1 MQKIFNLKVTQKSLF
16 ITLSL
21 LFILVLSAFL
31 VSESNIQNRIIKDGF
46 DHQLSFFQQINNI
59 RKLTNESFR
68 DLLLSNAEYSN
79 DLNRSA
85 DTQVNNHTIRIE
97 RIKQTISELNLLI
110 NSYVANDKES
120 FDQNATSDFLQ
131 AKERLFEQGIFPVLV
146 LLENNQPEKVA
157 IHLAKISEPLFLD
170 ILKLEDNLIE
180 KQQPEYNKLLD
191 TSFNDINTTDKLIA
205 FCLGISCLLLLLLN
219 STIRRFFKQFE
230 AVSLRLKHISKGSFD
245 FNIAFDEGDKELA
258 ILSSTQ
264 HELFKVI
271 SSLQLQIEVLTQAS
285 YEGDLTRR
293 LVTEAF
299 EGDWLKLVVGLNT
312 ILDQSLEPITIQKN
326 AIQKIAEG
334 NLNAH
339 ISDEFKGEH
348 KDIRDAIN
356 KISETSNLAIIEIES
371 LIKSIQEGDLKCRIN
386 HNRFNGDWH
395 IILESSNL
403 ILDAVLEPISVKTAT
418 LQMMADGKLTAQIRD
433 EFKGEH
439 NTIKNSINRIA
450 GIAESALKEF
460 DDLIVAFEMGDFE
473 KRANADQY
481 LGDWNK
487 IMEGVN
493 RILISVDKTTKEIK
507 SQNWIKTGLTELA
520 DHIQADQQLTDL
532 VHQILNYLARYID
545 AQLGAIYVW
554 DNNEHSLSLAGSY
567 AYELRKNVSNRF
579 LLGEGL
585 VGQAGLEK
593 RLISVNDLPEDYVKI
608 SSGLGAMQPKNCL
621 VMPLIYDDQLKGVIE
636 LASLNEFDAIALE
649 FIKTA
654 AKNIAIALHTTE
666 NKSRTLTL
674 LQQTQEQSMQLQLQ
688 QEELQQSNE
697 ELEEQAQSLKFNE
710 EKMSTQQEEL
720 RLSNQELEVRT
731 QRLEQQRNEITDKN
745 ADLERAQINLQNQAD
760 ELAIA
765 SKYKTEFLAN
775 MSHELRTPLNSMLLL
790 SRSLA
795 DNRDNNLSEKQIL
808 AAKTMY
814 QSGED
819 LLNIIND
826 ILDLSKIESGH
837 EEVIFSEIILA
848 DLAHSLNSL
857 FNHVAKDKGIAFNVL
872 VDDQLPKAIYS
883 DRQRLGQIIRNLLSN
898 AFKFTSQGNIN
909 LKISPPDKTEQ
920 FNSQT
925 LQDLANPLTD
935 IISFS
940 VADTGVGIAEDKL
953 QHIWG
958 AFQQANGSISR
969 EYGGTGLGLTI
980 SRELAK
986 LLNGEIHLS
995 SELNKGSTFTLYLPV
1010 VSAQQKSAEAA
1021 QSDKSNLSYLR
1032 ELNNEI
1038 VKDTPSLLKRIA
1050 DDRDNL
1056 AEDEGAI
1063 LIVDDDPIFAQI
1075 LADLCREQNF
1085 KYLASP
1091 TAEEALELLN
1101 TYNIIGVKLDMQL
1114 PVRDGWS
1121 VLTRIKERLE
1131 TQHIP
1136 VYVISAD
1143 ERNKRA
1149 LYYGA
1154 VNFLQKPV
1162 AIEELRSAY
1171 ESVNDILEKPIK
1183 NILLVEDDDVLRQA
1197 VYELLDAGDVSIQ
1210 AVSNGRSALELILKG
1225 NLNLIVLDLGLP
1237 DMSGFDLLNRIFE
1250 HEHLNIPPVII
1261 FTGRD
1266 LTREEYEVLQKYSA
1280 RVVIKG
1286 VRSNERLVEEAALFL
1301 HRRVADLPDHTRKM
1315 LASVR
1320 DSEAVFSNKHIL
1332 LVDDDIR
1339 NIFSLSGILED
1350 RGISVMIA
1358 KNGQEALDKL
1368 SKNAHIDMVLTDIM
1382 MPVMDGY
1389 ELINKIRE
1397 QNRYTNL
1404 PILALTAKAMKE
1416 DRERCLEIG
1425 ASDYIS
1431 KPIDVDRLFSLL
1443 RIWLYR

>member
-1 MQKIFNLKVTQKSLF
+1 
-16 ITLSL
+16 
-21 LFILVLSAFL
+21 
-31 VSESNIQNRIIKDGF
+31 
-46 DHQLSFFQQINNI
+46 
-59 RKLTNESFR
+59 
-68 DLLLSNAEYSN
+68 
-79 DLNRSA
+79 
-85 DTQVNNHTIRIE
+85 
-97 RIKQTISELNLLI
+97 
-110 NSYVANDKES
+110 
-120 FDQNATSDFLQ
+120 
-131 AKERLFEQGIFPVLV
+131 
-146 LLENNQPEKVA
+146 
-157 IHLAKISEPLFLD
+157 
-170 ILKLEDNLIE
+170 
-180 KQQPEYNKLLD
+180 
-191 TSFNDINTTDKLIA
+191 
-205 FCLGISCLLLLLLN
+205 
-219 STIRRFFKQFE
+219 
-230 AVSLRLKHISKGSFD
+230 
-245 FNIAFDEGDKELA
+245 
-258 ILSSTQ
+258 
-264 HELFKVI
+264 
-271 SSLQLQIEVLTQAS
+271 
-285 YEGDLTRR
+285 
-293 LVTEAF
+293 
-299 EGDWLKLVVGLNT
+299 
-312 ILDQSLEPITIQKN
+312 
-326 AIQKIAEG
+326 
-334 NLNAH
+334 
-339 ISDEFKGEH
+339 
-348 KDIRDAIN
+348 
-356 KISETSNLAIIEIES
+356 
-371 LIKSIQEGDLKCRIN
+371 
-386 HNRFNGDWH
+386 
-395 IILESSNL
+395 
-403 ILDAVLEPISVKTAT
+403 
-418 LQMMADGKLTAQIRD
+418 
-433 EFKGEH
+433 
-439 NTIKNSINRIA
+439 
-450 GIAESALKEF
+450 
-460 DDLIVAFEMGDFE
+460 
-473 KRANADQY
+473 
-481 LGDWNK
+481 
-487 IMEGVN
+487 
-493 RILISVDKTTKEIK
+493 
-507 SQNWIKTGLTELA
+507 
-520 DHIQADQQLTDL
+520 
-532 VHQILNYLARYID
+532 
-545 AQLGAIYVW
+545 
-554 DNNEHSLSLAGSY
+554 
-567 AYELRKNVSNRF
+567 
-579 LLGEGL
+579 
-585 VGQAGLEK
+585 
-593 RLISVNDLPEDYVKI
+593 
-608 SSGLGAMQPKNCL
+608 
-621 VMPLIYDDQLKGVIE
+621 
-636 LASLNEFDAIALE
+636 
-649 FIKTA
+649 
-654 AKNIAIALHTTE
+654 
-666 NKSRTLTL
+666 
-674 LQQTQEQSMQLQLQ
+674 
-688 QEELQQSNE
+688 
-697 ELEEQAQSLKFNE
+697 
-710 EKMSTQQEEL
+710 
-720 RLSNQELEVRT
+720 
-731 QRLEQQRNEITDKN
+731 
-745 ADLERAQINLQNQAD
+745 
-760 ELAIA
+760 
-765 SKYKTEFLAN
+765 
-775 MSHELRTPLNSMLLL
+775 
-790 SRSLA
+790 
-795 DNRDNNLSEKQIL
+795 
-808 AAKTMY
+808 
-814 QSGED
+814 
-819 LLNIIND
+819 
-826 ILDLSKIESGH
+826 
-837 EEVIFSEIILA
+837 
-848 DLAHSLNSL
+848 
-857 FNHVAKDKGIAFNVL
+857 VL

-1010 VSAQQKSAEAA
+1010 VSAQQKSDEAA

-1063 LIVDDDPIFAQI
+1063 LIVEDDPIFAQI

-1358 KNGQEALDKL
+1358 KNGQEALNKL